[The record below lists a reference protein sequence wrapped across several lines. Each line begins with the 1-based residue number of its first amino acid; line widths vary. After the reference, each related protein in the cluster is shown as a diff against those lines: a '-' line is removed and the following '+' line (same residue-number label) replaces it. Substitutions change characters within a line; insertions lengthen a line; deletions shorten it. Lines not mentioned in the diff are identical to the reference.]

1 MAKRKIPFI
10 VHEELYRGG
19 MAVLRLATGEEDGKQ
34 YVLREMLPSTAL
46 SWRKRSGFKRGCEI
60 RAKLSP
66 HPYII
71 GSIDYGVRRCKPYE
85 LIEYV
90 PGPSLRQMMNDEPEL
105 VLAHGFEL
113 VRQTVQA
120 LAHMHDL
127 GWMHLDVKPENFVVA
142 QERGRLHAKLTD
154 FDLTTEARE
163 MRMSKP
169 PGTLAYASPEL
180 LKDGLV
186 SPAADIFA
194 FGVMA
199 YRLLTGRMPFEG
211 NSEKK
216 SRWRQ
221 MNDRYMPK
229 SPAEL
234 VPGLSTKLST
244 LVMQCLAKEPHDRFP
259 SMVLLRQQLAG
270 A

>member
-1 MAKRKIPFI
+1 
-10 VHEELYRGG
+10 
-19 MAVLRLATGEEDGKQ
+19 
-34 YVLREMLPSTAL
+34 
-46 SWRKRSGFKRGCEI
+46 
-60 RAKLSP
+60 
-66 HPYII
+66 
-71 GSIDYGVRRCKPYE
+71 
-85 LIEYV
+85 
-90 PGPSLRQMMNDEPEL
+90 
-105 VLAHGFEL
+105 
-113 VRQTVQA
+113 
-120 LAHMHDL
+120 
-127 GWMHLDVKPENFVVA
+127 
-142 QERGRLHAKLTD
+142 
-154 FDLTTEARE
+154 
-163 MRMSKP
+163 MSKP